1 MLPFRTRHRTHMLA
15 TAACL
20 WVCLQVC
27 PIRAWADT
35 YPLTED
41 IIGDIYEYLTETAAV
56 DYEELQ
62 EDLMD
67 AAAHP
72 VNLNTATAADLER
85 LRFLTDQQVDAIL
98 LYVYEHP
105 MQDIAELQLIP
116 CLEDYTIRDL
126 RAFVYAAPAPKDNR
140 LNIKEVFRSARH
152 ELTLRLDTRNIENYT
167 NDPVFVH
174 TRYRFHY
181 LNRVQFGLTLK
192 RPAGG
197 TAQEMQYAGYLQ
209 LNDMGCFRTI
219 VAGDFQASFGQGLVL
234 ANAFHTGRTA
244 YIMAVGNSEDGLR
257 KYGSTEGNGL
267 HGVGATAA
275 FGKGKIKTEISALY
289 SLQLPSDTMRHHV
302 LGANLTMRYK
312 RLKWGLTAVE
322 NLYSDTLRPYRDM
335 AYNAHYFRGT
345 RQAVMG
351 LNMRYN
357 YGLFD
362 LFGEVATA
370 QNTHWGI
377 GAVVGS
383 RIVPTQGIGLVL
395 LYRYYSPWFDNTLG
409 YAYSE
414 TSRIN
419 DENGGYI
426 GLEITRLQH
435 WRWSLSGDVFRFDGV
450 KYGIPYSPSW
460 GYDAIAETAYTPNDR
475 WQMVLRLRARE
486 KAKRGTYSARYRFDW
501 GDGHWRLRTQAEANL
516 VADSLQSLSW
526 GLSVYQDIQYTFAQ
540 VPLTLQVRLQG
551 FDTRN
556 WNNRIYTY
564 ENDVLYGYANT
575 FVYGQGGRAYLNLRW
590 QIIKQ
595 LGLYLRLSETVY
607 CRNWVT
613 AHELTAATRTDI
625 HLLLR
630 ATL

>member
-105 MQDIAELQLIP
+105 MEDIAELQLIP

-197 TAQEMQYAGYLQ
+197 TAKEMQYGGYLQ
-209 LNDMGCFRTI
+209 LNDLGCFRTI

-289 SLQLPSDTMRHHV
+289 SLQVPSDTMRHHV

>member
-1 MLPFRTRHRTHMLA
+1 M
-15 TAACL
+15 ACIE
-20 WVCLQVC
+20 VC
-27 PIRAWADT
+27 PLSADS

-41 IIGDIYEYLTETAAV
+41 IIGDIYEYLTETGAV

-62 EDLMD
+62 EDLME

-72 VNLNTATAADLER
+72 INLNTATAAELER

-105 MQDIAELQLIP
+105 MQDLAELQLIP
-116 CLEDYTIRDL
+116 ILEDYTIRDL
-126 RAFVYAAPAPKDNR
+126 RAFVYVAPAPTDNK
-140 LNIKEVFRSARH
+140 LNIKSLFRDAKH
-152 ELTLRLDTRNIENYT
+152 ELTLRLDTRNLENYN
-167 NDPVFVH
+167 NDPVFVQ
-174 TRYRFHY
+174 TRYRFRYHD
-181 LNRVQFGLTLK
+181 RVLFGLTLR
-192 RPAGG
+192 RPTGG
-197 TAQEMQYAGYLQ
+197 KASEMQYGGYLQ
-209 LNDMGCFRTI
+209 LNDIGPLRTI

-234 ANAFHTGRTA
+234 ANAFHTGRTS
-244 YIMAVGNSEDGLR
+244 YILATGQTRDGLR
-257 KYGSTEGNGL
+257 KYGSTTGDGL
-267 HGVGATAA
+267 HGIGATAA
-275 FGKGKIKTEISALY
+275 FRKGDVRTEISALY
-289 SLQLPSDTMRHHV
+289 SLQLPADTMRHHV

-312 RLKWGLTAVE
+312 RFKWGITAVE

-345 RQAVMG
+345 RQAVVG

-362 LFGEVATA
+362 LFGEVATT
-370 QNTHWGI
+370 QNTRWGV
-377 GAVVGS
+377 GAIVGS
-383 RIVPTQGIGLVL
+383 HILPTDGIGLVL

-426 GLEITRLQH
+426 GLEITRLRH
-435 WRWSLSGDVFRFDGV
+435 WRWSLSGDVFHFSGV
-450 KYGIPYSPSW
+450 KYGIPYRPSW
-460 GYDAIAETAYTPNDR
+460 GYDAIAEAAYTPNDR
-475 WQMVLRLRARE
+475 WQMALRLRARE
-486 KAKRGTYSARYRFDW
+486 KGKRSTYSARYRFEW
-501 GDGHWRLRTQAEANL
+501 TDGHWRLRTQAEANL
-516 VADSLQSLSW
+516 VADSVQSLTW
-526 GLSVYQDIQYTFAQ
+526 GVSVFQDVQYAFAK

-551 FDTRN
+551 FDARD
-556 WNNRIYTY
+556 WNNRIYAF
-564 ENDVLYGYANT
+564 ENDVLYGYGSA
-575 FVYGQGGRAYLNLRW
+575 FAYGQGGRAYLNLRW

-607 CRNWVT
+607 SSHWVQT
-613 AHELTAATRTDI
+613 HSLKSATRTDI